1 MQWFK
6 LLLLDDQDLPEDV
19 RNSHQIQRAREL
31 LQNAGKTATEAVAD
45 YLRFLWEHAISKI
58 RETLGRTVL
67 SGTPFRVVITVPAV
81 WNHKAVRKMRQ
92 AALDAGILE
101 PRLCSNTTLH
111 FVSEPEA
118 AALAT
123 LRDMKVAQ
131 FEVCPSFADNHKY
144 VNLCPERRLYCCLRC
159 RRRDGGKCHSQFH
172 RT

>member
-19 RNSHQIQRAREL
+19 RTSRQIQRARGL
-31 LQNAGKTATEAVAD
+31 LRNIRKTATEAVAD
-45 YLRFLWEHAISKI
+45 YLRFLWQHTINKI

-101 PRLCSNTTLH
+101 PRLCSDTTLH

-131 FEVCPSFADNHKY
+131 FEVCPSFTNNHK
-144 VNLCPERRLYCCLRC
+144 NMLIRI
-159 RRRDGGKCHSQFH
+159 
-172 RT
+172 